1 MGYLSAA
8 KIRRYRAAKADR
20 LDTRH
25 AVLGTTPMRVMAQ
38 EHNDDPQPESES
50 PVGALLGIDP
60 AFQAARHGRYVG
72 CPHAV
77 LLFGRNPL
85 IDHCPVS

>member
-1 MGYLSAA
+1 MCLTKLVDRCLVRHRPYL
-8 KIRRYRAAKADR
+8 RRLRLRLLHREQVDHLARAPHR
-20 LDTRH
+20 LVLRQH
-25 AVLGTTPMRVMAQ
+25 AG
-38 EHNDDPQPESES
+38 
-50 PVGALLGIDP
+50 VGALLGIDP
-60 AFQAARHGRYVG
+60 AFQAARHGRYAG